1 MVPSLKCGVGG
12 LAPCRSGWLPAPVSS
27 AGWLPAKTGWKPVLL
42 CSRVPAL
49 TLAVAMFLQAAFA
62 ADKSDKKEPKKP
74 EPPRVIVTLPL
85 AVAAGKTNS
94 VRVRGENLTNVT
106 ELRFTDAAVKAV
118 VTLRGQTTVD
128 VPKGGDAKKFGDS
141 QLDVDLYFPADA
153 ALGTNYLTVSSPLG
167 QSLPYPLIVLSADE
181 LIEEREPNGGFKLAQ
196 PLVPGKTL
204 LGALKEA
211 ADVDVFR
218 FEGRAGQQAV
228 IEVCAARHGAPLDPL
243 LTLYDAVGHILAVS
257 DDSNGSPDSRLKF
270 RLPADGSYL
279 VSVIDSF
286 DRGGP
291 AYVYLLSVRVE
302 K

>member
-1 MVPSLKCGVGG
+1 M
-12 LAPCRSGWLPAPVSS
+12 PA
-27 AGWLPAKTGWKPVLL
+27 ATGWKPVLL
-42 CSRVPAL
+42 CSRVPPL
-49 TLAVAMFLQAAFA
+49 TLAAAILLQPAFA

-106 ELRFTDAAVKAV
+106 ELRFTNAAVKAV
-118 VTLRGQTTVD
+118 VTLRGQTTLE
-128 VPKGGDAKKFGDS
+128 VPKGGDAKKVGDS
-141 QLDVDLYFPADA
+141 QLEVELYFAA
-153 ALGTNYLTVSSPLG
+153 ETALGTNYFTVSSPLG
-167 QSLPYPLIVLSADE
+167 QSAPHPLLVLSADE
-181 LIEEREPNGGFKLAQ
+181 LIEEREPNGGFKEAQ

-204 LGALKEA
+204 VGALKEA

-257 DDSNGSPDSRLKF
+257 DDADGSPDSRLKF
-270 RLPADGSYL
+270 RLPADGGYL
-279 VSVIDSF
+279 LSVIDSF